1 MKKRGVWNFLVS
13 TVQLACCRV
22 QAAHHQRAVDVE
34 ETMGVS
40 LEIPHGTPW
49 WASMAIWTVPG
60 NDPLGPPGPPVAGQP
75 CHVWARVLNTGNT
88 PVQNATVE
96 FYRARPGVGFDR
108 TTATRIGGSH
118 VSLRCPDQTDVL
130 CLTPWVP
137 AYVDAGHACL
147 AVEVS
152 HASLDPLPPGNAFH
166 ADTDRHVAQRNL
178 SVVAMANGRFHFALE
193 VDNPL
198 RIDREFTIRV
208 HAASADELAATARC
222 LGIPVPDH
230 PGALAELAVSDEP
243 CPRTQGTVVEPPE
256 IHVRVARHTRTG
268 LTLLGRIA
276 GEAALLHVE
285 QLHDGCVVGGLS
297 MLVVEAR

>member
-1 MKKRGVWNFLVS
+1 VE
-13 TVQLACCRV
+13 
-22 QAAHHQRAVDVE
+22 VE

-60 NDPLGPPGPPVAGQP
+60 IDPLGPPGPPVPGQP
-75 CHVWARVLNTGNT
+75 CYVWARVINTGNT

-96 FYRARPGVGFDR
+96 FYRTRPGVGFDR
-108 TTATRIGGSH
+108 TTATRIGSSH
-118 VSLRCPDQTDVL
+118 VSLCYPDESDVL
-130 CLTPWVP
+130 CLTPWIP
-137 AYVDAGHACL
+137 AFVDAGRECL
-147 AVEVS
+147 VVEVY
-152 HASLDPLPPGNAFH
+152 HPSLDPLPPGSAFR

-178 SVVAMANGRFHFALE
+178 SVLAMTGGCFRFALE

-208 HAASADELAATARC
+208 RTASADELAVIARC
-222 LGIPVPDH
+222 LGIPSPDH

-243 CPRTQGTVVEPPE
+243 CPQTAGAVAEPPE
-256 IHVRVARHTRTG
+256 IRVRVARHTRAG
-268 LTLLGRIA
+268 LTLLGRIE

-297 MLVVEAR
+297 ILVVEPR